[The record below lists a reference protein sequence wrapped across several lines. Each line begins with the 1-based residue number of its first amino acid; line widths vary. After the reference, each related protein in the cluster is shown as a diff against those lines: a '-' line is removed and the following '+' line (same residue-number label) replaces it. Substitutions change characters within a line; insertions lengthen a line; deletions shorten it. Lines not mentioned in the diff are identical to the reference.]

1 MRRDWIMAVDNIYEA
16 VEGDTF
22 DSIALQIYGDEFK
35 ASEIIKSNP
44 DYIKNIIFSSGIKLK
59 LPVIETPESS
69 TLPPWK
75 REDI

>member
-1 MRRDWIMAVDNIYEA
+1 MAANIYET

-22 DSIALQIYGDEFK
+22 DSIAFAVYGDEFK

-44 DYIKNIIFSSGIKLK
+44 DYIKNIVFNSGIKLRVPAIK
-59 LPVIETPESS
+59 TPENS

-75 REDI
+75 REEI